1 MGSKVDL
8 GKCKVLFVMVEVRTT
23 LPGMYQEPMAQ
34 FTEKRGDVNSW

>member
-23 LPGMYQEPMAQ
+23 LPGKEAGA
-34 FTEKRGDVNSW
+34 T